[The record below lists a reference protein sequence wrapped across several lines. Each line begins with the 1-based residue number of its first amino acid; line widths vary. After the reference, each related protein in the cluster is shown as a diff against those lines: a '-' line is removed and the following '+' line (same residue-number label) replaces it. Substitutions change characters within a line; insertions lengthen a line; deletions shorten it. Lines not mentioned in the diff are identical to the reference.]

1 MSWDAKVCD
10 APGKKV
16 FPRTNR
22 WQGLSYACHRYH
34 SPLRASRRRF
44 IFGSYA
50 QLQKAVDFSVASLA
64 FRLCRICSV
73 SSYVK
78 LPRIVVGD
86 SLFVTEAGYRALK
99 TERDRVTCLAPKL
112 DYSGKRVFD
121 LLPHIPRFTVFRWT
135 AQLCDGKEL
144 KPRRRSHWV
153 MRPLFARGGRVW
165 GAP

>member
-1 MSWDAKVCD
+1 MWRPWKEGLFTHKLMAETLICLSLIPQPSKGLPTQIHFWLVSPIAKSC
-10 APGKKV
+10 
-16 FPRTNR
+16 
-22 WQGLSYACHRYH
+22 
-34 SPLRASRRRF
+34 RR
-44 IFGSYA
+44 
-50 QLQKAVDFSVASLA
+50 FSVASLA

-99 TERDRVTCLAPKL
+99 TERDRVTCLAPTL
-112 DYSGKRVFD
+112 DYSGKRVFN
-121 LLPHIPRFTVFRWT
+121 LLPHIPRSTVFRWT

-153 MRPLFARGGRVW
+153 MKPLFARGGRVW